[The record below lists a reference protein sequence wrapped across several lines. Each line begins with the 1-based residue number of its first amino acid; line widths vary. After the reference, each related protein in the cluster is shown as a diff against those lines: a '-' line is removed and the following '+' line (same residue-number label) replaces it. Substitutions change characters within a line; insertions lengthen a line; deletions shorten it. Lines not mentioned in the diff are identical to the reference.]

1 MKPID
6 LGLIQARRKKIEAE
20 IQDKL
25 VQYQKAVAVLE
36 DELQELK
43 VAERVFSKLTQ
54 GSAPD
59 KKGSSK
65 DHPASGKPADLPAV
79 SQMIK
84 DALQHAVMAG
94 GRGMKPAALL
104 SYIRGTYWNGAQSK
118 DVGSIAWRMWKNGQL
133 EKSTSGVYALLKPE
147 RDAIRE
153 AIAKEAAKMPPP
165 SGQLQLNP

>member
-20 IQDKL
+20 IQDTH
-25 VQYQKAVAVLE
+25 KALSVLE
-36 DELQELK
+36 DELKELQ

-54 GSAPD
+54 DSAPD
-59 KKGSSK
+59 EKRSSK
-65 DHPASGKPADLPAV
+65 DHPASGKPAGLPAV
-79 SQMIK
+79 SEMIK

-94 GRGMKPAALL
+94 GKGMKPAELL
-104 SYIRGTYWNGAQSK
+104 SYIRGTRWTGAQSK

-133 EKSTSGVYALLKPE
+133 EKSPSGVYALLKPE

-165 SGQLQLNP
+165 SGPLQLNP